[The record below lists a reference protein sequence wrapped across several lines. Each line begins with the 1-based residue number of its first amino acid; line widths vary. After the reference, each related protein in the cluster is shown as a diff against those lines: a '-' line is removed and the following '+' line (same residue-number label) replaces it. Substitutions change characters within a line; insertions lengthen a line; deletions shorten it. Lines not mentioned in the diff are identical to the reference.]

1 MFPRSIYFL
10 RLLILCLCGSFLL
23 VMAFSARAFAAGA
36 PITIT
41 YQADTVHFP
50 NSIDF
55 TMTAND
61 RDVPITQ
68 ATLFLTFKDTPD
80 AVPEQDN
87 VTISHPAKSI
97 TLQWHE
103 NTSGENFHS
112 PGTPVEYYWEL
123 QDGLNNQYFEPPQ
136 DFITIDTRFSWQHL
150 SLGLLQVNWYNR
162 SQVFGQVVLDRA
174 NTGLTNIS
182 QKLG

>member
-1 MFPRSIYFL
+1 MFWRPIYFL
-10 RLLILCLCGSFLL
+10 RLLMLCLCGLFLL
-23 VMAFSARAFAAGA
+23 LMAFSSRASAASN

-41 YQADTVHFP
+41 YQTNAVHFP
-50 NSIDF
+50 NYIDF

-61 RDVPITQ
+61 RDMPITQ

-123 QDGLNNQYFEPPQ
+123 QDVLNDQYSGLPQ
-136 DFITIDTRFSWQHL
+136 DFTTIDTRFSWQH
-150 SLGLLQVNWYNR
+150 
-162 SQVFGQVVLDRA
+162 
-174 NTGLTNIS
+174 
-182 QKLG
+182 